1 MQQRRYD
8 EILRYL
14 NENGYRSVAQL
25 CDVLYVSEAT
35 LRRDLAKMEQQGLLC
50 RVRGG
55 AVPASGWQ
63 MQHVDIRK
71 ADLSEEKRQL
81 ARRAAAMV
89 ESGMTIYM
97 DGGSITQFMPEFL
110 TQRNITVV
118 SASLELCLYTTR
130 HNIHTYCLGGYV
142 DPMDLAC
149 RGSFA
154 ERTAEDMRFD
164 MMFFTCSG
172 LSPDGK
178 LTAISESGASL
189 LKRLLSFSS
198 KRVFLTLSGRVGTQ
212 TPLIVTPLAEID
224 AVICD
229 APLPENLAAMVG
241 ANRPASAVP
250 KKNDKGVLRR

>member
-8 EILRYL
+8 EILRHLY
-14 NENGYRSVAQL
+14 ENGYRSVSQL
-25 CDVLYVSEAT
+25 CDALYVSEAT
-35 LRRDLAKMEQQGLLC
+35 LRRDLAKLEQQGQLH

-55 AVPASGWQ
+55 AVPAGEWQ
-63 MQHVDIRK
+63 MRHVDIRK
-71 ADLSEEKRQL
+71 ASLSEEKRLL
-81 ARRAAAMV
+81 ARQAASMV
-89 ESGMTIYM
+89 DDSMTIYM

-142 DPMDLAC
+142 EPMDLAC

-172 LSPDGK
+172 LSTDGK

-198 KRVFLTLSGRVGTQ
+198 KRVFLTLSSRVGVQ
-212 TPLIVTPLAEID
+212 TPLVITPLSEID
-224 AVICD
+224 TVICD

-241 ANRPASAVP
+241 ANRPASAMP
-250 KKNDKGVLRR
+250 EKRAKSILRR